1 MRALIIG
8 MGYVGQAVAAELLAK
23 GHTVTGMR
31 RSIGPREVSDLPGC
45 RQLSIDVTDP
55 TTLPQLQT
63 PFDWVVNCVAAS
75 GGSPEQYR
83 ATYLEGTR
91 NVLRW
96 LAQGSPSKYV
106 YTSSTGVYG
115 QTDGS
120 LVDELSETKPVTE
133 TGRILVE
140 TEQLLLAGTAQ
151 PVPAVVLRVA
161 GIYGPGRGYWLR
173 QFLSGEAKI
182 EGEGTRVLNMIH
194 RDDLVIA
201 VLAAL
206 ERGRPGEVYNVV
218 DNEPVSQRDVFVW
231 LSHNVGLPL
240 PPSVPESS
248 ETSRRRG
255 LTNKRVSNAKLR
267 RELRCSWR
275 YPTFRE
281 GFSAEL
287 SRLRHVDTTTNDR

>member
-8 MGYVGQAVAAELLAK
+8 MGYVGQAVAAELLAR
-23 GHTVTGMR
+23 GHTVTGIR
-31 RSIGPREVSDLPGC
+31 RSFALGEIAGSPGF
-45 RQLSIDVTDP
+45 RRLSADVTDP
-55 TTLPQLQT
+55 ATLSQLRT
-63 PFDWVVNCVAAS
+63 PVDWVVNCVAAS

-96 LAQGSPSKYV
+96 LAQGPPAKYV

-140 TEQLLLAGTAQ
+140 TEQLLLGPPQ
-151 PVPAVVLRVA
+151 SIPAIVLRVA
-161 GIYGPGRGYWLR
+161 GIYGPGRGYWFR

-182 EGEGTRVLNMIH
+182 EGQGTRVLNMIH

-201 VLAAL
+201 ILAAL
-206 ERGRPGEVYNVV
+206 ERGRPGEAYNVV
-218 DNEPVSQRDVFVW
+218 DNEPASQRDVFAW
-231 LSHNVGLPL
+231 LSRHLGQPL
-240 PPSVPESS
+240 PPSVPESG

-255 LTNKRVSNAKLR
+255 HTNKRVSNAKLR
-267 RELRCSWR
+267 RELGCSWR

-287 SRLRHVDTTTNDR
+287 ERLRNAESSTNHG